1 VLHTKP
7 AVGESARGGGF
18 YSKKGNTMG
27 IFGKILASLGLGG
40 AHPSAAAPNTTGG
53 VAAPGAPVGTAAPAA
68 VSVVDVEAHME
79 RLAQAT
85 GHKVN
90 WRESIVDLLSL
101 LGIDNSY
108 AARKELAIELG
119 CPPELMDDSA
129 KMNMWLHK
137 TVLARIA
144 ANGGSVPQNLLD

>member
-1 VLHTKP
+1 M
-7 AVGESARGGGF
+7 S
-18 YSKKGNTMG
+18 
-27 IFGKILASLGLGG
+27 IFGNILAKLGLGRD
-40 AHPSAAAPNTTGG
+40 HAATPPA
-53 VAAPGAPVGTAAPAA
+53 GAPAPTVGGGATAAPPAPA
-68 VSVVDVEAHME
+68 PVSVVDVEAHME
-79 RLAQAT
+79 SLASKVS
-85 GHKVN
+85 HPVN

-108 AARKELAIELG
+108 AARKELAVELG

-144 ANGGSVPQNLLD
+144 ANGGTVPQNLLD